1 MTTRLCLMP
10 LLAAAALVSA
20 AISSPLAAENWPHWR
35 GPQRN
40 GASAETGLPI
50 HWDARANVAWKLPL
64 PGLSGSTPIVWG
76 DRLFLNVTEGD
87 AIHLWAVDTATGRPL
102 WQRHVSSGNE
112 SRRKGN
118 LSSPSPVTDGE
129 RVWTV
134 TGTGVVK
141 AFDFAGEELWVYDLQ
156 REHGPFGILH
166 GYSSS
171 PLLLDDR
178 LVIQVLHGFHT
189 DDPSYLLA
197 LDKRSGRLL
206 WRVERPTDAPRE
218 APDAYTT
225 PGLLER
231 GGRREIV
238 VTGAD
243 YVTGHDP
250 GDGSELWRVG
260 GLNPSANPMQRIVA
274 SPVVDGRRIYV
285 PSRVR
290 PLLALEAG
298 DSAGPPRPIWSM
310 DKGPDVPTPALGDGR
325 LYLVT
330 DRGLGW
336 ALDTATGEPV
346 WGPERIGD
354 GTFSASP
361 VVADGRIYATNEDGV
376 TFVLAA
382 ADRFEVLAE
391 NPIDEYTLS
400 SPALAGGRIY
410 LRTASHLYSI
420 GGPPPAPAAGSQAT
434 GSPSAISPPL
444 STSP

>member
-1 MTTRLCLMP
+1 MPRLTSLIPAGAVTLALCVTAP
-10 LLAAAALVSA
+10 ALLA
-20 AISSPLAAENWPHWR
+20 EDWPHWR
-35 GPQRN
+35 GPRRD
-40 GASAETGLPI
+40 GTSTESGLPLR
-50 HWDARANVAWKLPL
+50 WDASSNVLWKLPL
-64 PGLSGSTPIVWG
+64 PGPSGSTPIVWG
-76 DRLFLNVTEGD
+76 ERLFLNVTEGD
-87 AIHLWAVDTATGRPL
+87 SIHLWAIDLATGQPT
-102 WQRHVSSGNE
+102 WKRHLSDGNE
-112 SRRKGN
+112 SKRKGN

-141 AFDFAGEELWVYDLQ
+141 AFDFAGRELWRHDLQ
-156 REHGPFGILH
+156 REYGKFGILH

-178 LVIQVLHGFHT
+178 LIIQVLHGFYT
-189 DDPSYLLA
+189 DEPSYLLA
-197 LDKRSGRLL
+197 LDKLTGERR

-225 PGLLER
+225 PALLER
-231 GGRREIV
+231 GRRREIV

-250 GDGSELWRVG
+250 ADGRELWRVG

-290 PLLALEAG
+290 PLVALEAAA
-298 DSAGPPRPIWSM
+298 DEGPPRRLWSM
-310 DKGPDVPTPALGDGR
+310 DSGPDVPTPALGDGR

-330 DRGLGW
+330 DRGFAW

-346 WGPERIGD
+346 WGPERIGA

-376 TFVLAA
+376 TYVLAA
-382 ADRFEVLAE
+382 ADRYELLSE
-391 NPIDEYTLS
+391 NPIGEYTLS
-400 SPALAGGRIY
+400 SPAVAGGRIY
-410 LRTASHLYSI
+410 LRAAGHLYAI
-420 GGPPPAPAAGSQAT
+420 GGSAAPPAPGSQAT
-434 GSPSAISPPL
+434 GSPSETSPPL

>member
-1 MTTRLCLMP
+1 MRVRCSTLLLTILS
-10 LLAAAALVSA
+10 LAAAPV
-20 AISSPLAAENWPHWR
+20 PAENWPHWR
-35 GPQRN
+35 GPSRN
-40 GASAETGLPI
+40 GASAEKSLPVR
-50 HWDARANVAWKLPL
+50 WDSTANVAWKLPL

-76 DRLFLNVTEGD
+76 NRIFLNVTDGD
-87 AIHLWAVDTATGRPL
+87 DIELWAVDAASGRPI
-102 WQRHVSSGNE
+102 WKRHLSGGNE
-112 SRRKGN
+112 SKRKGN
-118 LSSPSPVTDGE
+118 LSSPSPVTDGQ
-129 RVWTV
+129 RVWAV
-134 TGTGVVK
+134 TGTGVVT
-141 AFDFAGEELWVYDLQ
+141 AFHFSGEELWRHDLQ
-156 REHGPFGILH
+156 REYGRFGILH

-171 PLLLDDR
+171 PLLVGDL
-178 LVIQVLHGFHT
+178 LVVQVLHGFYT
-189 DDPSYLLA
+189 DEPSYLLA
-197 LDKRSGRLL
+197 LDQRTGERR

-225 PGLLER
+225 PALLAR
-231 GGRREIV
+231 GDRHEIV

-250 GDGSELWRVG
+250 ADGRELWRVA

-274 SPVVDGRRIYV
+274 SSVVDGRRIYV

-290 PLLALEAG
+290 PLLALEAT
-298 DSAGPPRPIWSM
+298 AAEGPPRRIWSM

-346 WGPERIGD
+346 WGPERVGQ

-361 VVADGRIYATNEDGV
+361 VVADGRIYATNEEGV
-376 TFVLAA
+376 TTVLAA

-391 NPIDEYTLS
+391 NPIGEYTLS
-400 SPALAGGRIY
+400 SLAISGGRIL
-410 LRTASHLYSI
+410 LRAAGHLYCI
-420 GGPPPAPAAGSQAT
+420 GDSGSPAEAGSQAT
-434 GSPSAISPPL
+434 GSPTAMSPPV